1 MTLRFFRDPG
11 QSMVQQLTN
20 DGKDPEIATPPRPN
34 CGEFNDMKPGTGG
47 KSYVAAWKILGKSP
61 NSMEVSRCF

>member
-20 DGKDPEIATPPRPN
+20 DGKDPEIATPLWPN
-34 CGEFNDMKPGTGG
+34 SGEFHDMKPGTGG
-47 KSYVAAWKILGKSP
+47 TSHVAAWKIPGKSP
-61 NSMEVSRCF
+61 DSMEVSRCF